1 MLTKILSRNSCAKCR
16 LCCVFDRYDLWE
28 TPSIE
33 NELREYI
40 KSNIGDDI
48 EYTPKGDMWLFKM
61 KESKEDGLYRCPMLN
76 DTGCI
81 LGEKKP
87 FECAIWPYR
96 IMEVEGK
103 RAISIAPICDSVNAL
118 PLATLLSFAKEI
130 APKIFAYADLHPDII
145 KPYDGTYPVLLFESD
160 FKIEN

>member
-40 KSNIGDDI
+40 KSNIADNI

-61 KESKEDGLYRCPMLN
+61 KESKEDGLYRCPMLK

-96 IMEVEGK
+96 IMEVQGR
-103 RAISIAPICDSVNAL
+103 RAISIAPICDSINAL
-118 PLATLLSFAKEI
+118 PLSTLLSFAKEI
-130 APKIFAYADLHPDII
+130 APRIFAYADIHPDII

>member
-103 RAISIAPICDSVNAL
+103 RAMSIAPICDSVNAL

>member
-1 MLTKILSRNSCAKCR
+1 M
-16 LCCVFDRYDLWE
+16 FDRYDLWE

-76 DTGCI
+76 ETGCA